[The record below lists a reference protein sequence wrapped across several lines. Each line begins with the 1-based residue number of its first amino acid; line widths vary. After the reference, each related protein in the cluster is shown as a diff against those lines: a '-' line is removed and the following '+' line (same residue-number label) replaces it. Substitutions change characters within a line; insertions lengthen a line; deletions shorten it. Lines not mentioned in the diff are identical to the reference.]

1 MKILTRV
8 EEFILL
14 SVMHLKEDAYS
25 LPIQKKI
32 SEISGENWSL
42 GTIYAPLDRL
52 EKKKYLES
60 YLSETTPERGGRQKR
75 IYRVTNDGISVLK
88 KTQEAHNQMWEN
100 IGETELKVKRS

>member
-32 SEISGENWSL
+32 SEISGEHWSL

-75 IYRVTNDGISVLK
+75 IYRVTNDGLKVLK

-100 IGETELKVKRS
+100 IGEPELKVKRS